1 MHNFREQLKSNQ
13 AIGVILSLV
22 LIAFLIQ
29 LFLSPWVYRK
39 LADGF
44 HLGFFPILSVV
55 LLLLLSLI
63 LTFDSHRKEKPAD
76 LMTLTFKSFLSVVL
90 ILAGCWF
97 YFMVMSK
104 IGFLIITPIFL
115 LLPIYALGL
124 KSWWK
129 CITGAVVMT
138 AIVYAIFS
146 LLGLKLP
153 PGILSGILPF

>member
-1 MHNFREQLKSNQ
+1 
-13 AIGVILSLV
+13 
-22 LIAFLIQ
+22 
-29 LFLSPWVYRK
+29 
-39 LADGF
+39 
-44 HLGFFPILSVV
+44 
-55 LLLLLSLI
+55 
-63 LTFDSHRKEKPAD
+63 
-76 LMTLTFKSFLSVVL
+76 MTLTIKSFLGVL
-90 ILAGCWF
+90 LMVGGCWF

-115 LLPIYALGL
+115 ILLPIYALGL

-129 CITGAVVMT
+129 CIMGVVVMT

>member
-1 MHNFREQLKSNQ
+1 MQSFRERLKSNQ
-13 AIGVILSLV
+13 GIGFILSLA
-22 LIAFLIQ
+22 LIAFVIYFL
-29 LFLSPWVYRK
+29 LSPWVYRK

-44 HLGFFPILSVV
+44 YLGFFPILSVV

-63 LTFDSHRKEKPAD
+63 LTFDSHRKETPAD
-76 LMTLTFKSFLSVVL
+76 LMTLSFKSFLFVLL
-90 ILAGCWF
+90 ILALCWF
-97 YFMVMSK
+97 YFWVMMK

-115 LLPIYALGL
+115 LLAIYALGL

-129 CITGAVVMT
+129 CITGGVVMT
-138 AIVYAIFS
+138 AIVYIIFS